1 MREPTYENQ
10 DLDAYLL
17 GLLLDAEAERF
28 DELSFTDA
36 QFADALSAAEND
48 LVDGFVRGELSGAKL
63 ERFENYYLA
72 SPLRRKKVEFARSLL
87 ILSERNFTAIK
98 SVAAKETSG
107 GFFASLISF
116 INSKPL
122 QIGFAAGL
130 FLLFAGGL
138 WLVNNRSNQPQPE
151 VVIQNSSAS
160 PPQNQAKKSGETE
173 IAAIANENIAA
184 PNIVNKTTNKN
195 AATETNRTPQTAKTP
210 VTTAPKIVVATFFL
224 APSLRGAN
232 QLKTLPISK
241 NTTDV
246 AVGLQLESDDYSSYR
261 VALTDESGGKNLWQ
275 SSALKTSG
283 TGENKILNI
292 RFPSKFLKSQI
303 YSLTIS
309 GSKDGTTEI
318 ISNYSFRIVI
328 K

>member
-1 MREPTYENQ
+1 MREPTNKKQ
-10 DLDAYLL
+10 DFDVYLL
-17 GLLLDAEAERF
+17 GLLPDAEAEQF

-36 QFADALSAAEND
+36 QFADALSAAEKD
-48 LVDGFVRGELSGAKL
+48 LVDGFVRGELSGATL
-63 ERFENYYLA
+63 ERFENYYPA
-72 SPLRRKKVEFARSLL
+72 SPLRRKKVEFARSLQ

-107 GFFASLISF
+107 GFFASVIGF

-138 WLVNNRSNQPQPE
+138 WLVNNRSNQPQTE

-160 PPQNQAKKSGETE
+160 PQNQVRNAGETE
-173 IAAIANENIAA
+173 IAAVINENTAS
-184 PNIVNKTTNKN
+184 PNVVNKTKNKN
-195 AATETNRTPQTAKTP
+195 VPAETNRTPQTAKTP
-210 VTTAPKIVVATFFL
+210 VMTSSKIVVATFFL

-241 NTTDV
+241 NTINV

-275 SSALKTSG
+275 SNFLKTSG
-283 TGENKILNI
+283 TSENKILNI
-292 RFPSKFLKSQI
+292 RFPAKLFKSQI
-303 YSLTIS
+303 HLLTVS
-309 GSKDGTTEI
+309 GVRDGTMEI

-328 K
+328 R